1 MLDIIGLVLMLLV
14 IAYII
19 AVVFIVMEINDLK
32 RKLDGFYVPY
42 NDLFNKVNKL
52 YKGDKHGT
60 ERPKVDIL
68 DDDVFR
74 DINDMEINVYDLQE
88 KVEKLENKI

>member
-42 NDLFNKVNKL
+42 NDL
-52 YKGDKHGT
+52 
-60 ERPKVDIL
+60 
-68 DDDVFR
+68 DDVFR
-74 DINDMEINVYDLQE
+74 DISDMEINVYDLQE
-88 KVEKLENKI
+88 KVEKLEKEK